1 MLNRNTIMI
10 SQEQI
15 QSIVDGECTHASR
28 ASLLQAMESH
38 PSTWRTLALAL
49 LEEQQW
55 SKQISLISPKN
66 ASGQI
71 ISAAPYAF
79 HEMESPAVTSARA
92 QPLLSV
98 VSAEFGQRTGGSNKV
113 AAPWLSALAASLLL
127 GIGFYGG
134 SILPTASKLK
144 SEVINSTAVVSGLNG
159 KSEKLDERQQ
169 PNDPMGTNMKMLVSG
184 PNRETSVI
192 PIYDLDAM
200 DHDLVIAK
208 EMYEVAR
215 INQRLRREGFELD
228 VRPEYYTGKLNDGR
242 QLIVPVKHI
251 GLKPYGL

>member
-1 MLNRNTIMI
+1 MI
-10 SQEQI
+10 TQEQI
-15 QSIVDGECTHASR
+15 QSIVDGECSHESR
-28 ASLLQAMESH
+28 VLLLQAMESH
-38 PSTWRTLALAL
+38 PSSWRNLALAL

-55 SKQISLISPKN
+55 SKQISLISKKN

-71 ISAAPYAF
+71 DPTTQLTLF
-79 HEMESPAVTSARA
+79 ELNSPSKALVRA

-98 VSAEFGQRTGGSNKV
+98 TSTEFGHRTDGANKM
-113 AAPWLSALAASLLL
+113 AAPWLTALAASLLL

-134 SILPTASKLK
+134 SILPTSSK
-144 SEVINSTAVVSGLNG
+144 SEVKNTSAVVSSV
-159 KSEKLDERQQ
+159 KDQSEQVDERTPLGNQI
-169 PNDPMGTNMKMLVSG
+169 GTDMKMLVSG
-184 PNRETSVI
+184 PNRETSEI
-192 PIYDLDAM
+192 PIYDFNAL

-228 VRPEYYTGKLNDGR
+228 VRPEYYTGKLHDGR
-242 QLIVPVKHI
+242 HLIVPVKHV